1 MADSNGSRVTH
12 GQSYSRVYNIWA
24 MMRQRCNNPNAAN
37 YAQYGGRGVKCCP
50 QWAQFSRFYSDMGDP
65 PSSRHTLD
73 RINNDGDYTPENCRW
88 GSVEEQ
94 QNNRRNSRKITAFG
108 QTLSVAQWA
117 RKTGLSRDQIQHRV
131 LVMGMAPEEALQ
143 AARMSWTQRHVRA
156 VSADGSETRSFDS
169 IAAAARALGLRRE
182 SLWAHLK
189 FRSEREYAGYFW
201 GYDGPPK

>member
-1 MADSNGSRVTH
+1 MLAPSKTLTYSSW
-12 GQSYSRVYNIWA
+12 QS
-24 MMRQRCNNPNAAN
+24 MKKRCLNPKDRN
-37 YAQYGGRGVKCCP
+37 YPEYGGRGIAIHPAWVDDF
-50 QWAQFSRFYSDMGDP
+50 QSFLRDMG
-65 PSSRHTLD
+65 SRPTKQHTLD